1 MVIAVVGV
9 SRAEQVLDRRI
20 VLGLLIGVAD
30 QQADGTAGGLAF
42 EHPGEDLDLVGFLAL
57 GGVAAGARLAP
68 VQVTLQV
75 LQRQFQ
81 ARRAAV
87 DNGDQ
92 RRTMAFARG
101 GDSEQ
106 LAVGIAGHAGSSVK
120 SAEITQSGLA
130 RAPVYAGYPTSSSS
144 NLLPVTESNRHL
156 IHDGAMMLRV
166 LLLSL
171 SLFTGLVHAAVLQR
185 PVSLDTGHGELYGS
199 LLLPKSEQP
208 VPVVL
213 IISGSGP
220 TDRDGN
226 NPDGGRN
233 DSLKRLAWVLA
244 KHNIAS
250 VRYDKRGV
258 AASLAATPDE
268 RNLTLDAYVADAVA
282 WGNKLKADPR
292 LGQLIVL
299 GHSEG
304 ALIATLAAP
313 QLNAAGVISISG
325 TARPVDQILRQQLS
339 YRLPPALMLRSN
351 ELLDSLKAGKV
362 DPDVPPALQVIFRPS
377 VQPYL
382 ITLFREDPAAAFA
395 RLKMP
400 ALIIQGSND
409 IQVSVDDARVLKAAK
424 PDAQLALIEGMNH
437 VMRIVPNDLKRQLAS
452 YKDPQLP
459 LAAELGSAIIDFID
473 GLHTR

>member
-1 MVIAVVGV
+1 M
-9 SRAEQVLDRRI
+9 
-20 VLGLLIGVAD
+20 
-30 QQADGTAGGLAF
+30 
-42 EHPGEDLDLVGFLAL
+42 
-57 GGVAAGARLAP
+57 
-68 VQVTLQV
+68 
-75 LQRQFQ
+75 
-81 ARRAAV
+81 
-87 DNGDQ
+87 
-92 RRTMAFARG
+92 
-101 GDSEQ
+101 
-106 LAVGIAGHAGSSVK
+106 
-120 SAEITQSGLA
+120 
-130 RAPVYAGYPTSSSS
+130 
-144 NLLPVTESNRHL
+144 
-156 IHDGAMMLRV
+156 
-166 LLLSL
+166 SL
-171 SLFTGLVHAAVLQR
+171 TLFTGLVQAAVLQR
-185 PVSLDTGHGELYGS
+185 PISLDTGHGELYGS

-268 RNLTLDAYVADAVA
+268 RNLTLDAYVSDAVA
-282 WGNKLKADPR
+282 WGQKLKADSR
-292 LGQLIVL
+292 LGPLIVL

-313 QLNAAGVISISG
+313 QLDAAAVISVSG
-325 TARPVDQILRQQLS
+325 TARPVDQVLRQQLS
-339 YRLPPALMLRSN
+339 YRLPPALMLRAN
-351 ELLDSLKAGKV
+351 ELLDSLKAGRV
-362 DPDVPPALQVIFRPS
+362 DEDVPPQLQVIFRPS

-382 ITLFREDPAAAFA
+382 ITLFREDPSAAFA

-409 IQVSVDDARVLKAAK
+409 IQVGVGDAQMLKAAK

-437 VMRIVPNDLKRQLAS
+437 VMRIVPNDVKQQLAS
-452 YKDPQLP
+452 YNDPQLP
-459 LAAELGSAIIDFID
+459 LAAELGQRIVRFIA
-473 GLHTR
+473 GLQPR

>member
-1 MVIAVVGV
+1 M
-9 SRAEQVLDRRI
+9 
-20 VLGLLIGVAD
+20 
-30 QQADGTAGGLAF
+30 
-42 EHPGEDLDLVGFLAL
+42 P
-57 GGVAAGARLAP
+57 
-68 VQVTLQV
+68 
-75 LQRQFQ
+75 
-81 ARRAAV
+81 
-87 DNGDQ
+87 
-92 RRTMAFARG
+92 
-101 GDSEQ
+101 
-106 LAVGIAGHAGSSVK
+106 
-120 SAEITQSGLA
+120 
-130 RAPVYAGYPTSSSS
+130 
-144 NLLPVTESNRHL
+144 LPESNRHL
-156 IHDGAMMLRV
+156 IHDGVIMLRA

-171 SLFTGLVHAAVLQR
+171 SLFTGLVQAAVLQR

-282 WGNKLKADPR
+282 WGKQLKADPR

-304 ALIATLAAP
+304 ALIASLAAP
-313 QLNAAGVISISG
+313 QLDAAGVISISG
-325 TARPVDQILRQQLS
+325 TARPVDQVLRQQLS
-339 YRLPPALMLRSN
+339 YRLPPALMVRSN
-351 ELLDSLKAGKV
+351 ELLDSLKAGQV
-362 DPDVPPALQVIFRPS
+362 DTDVPPALQVIFRPS

-424 PDAQLALIEGMNH
+424 PDAQLTLIDGMNH

-459 LAAELGSAIIDFID
+459 LAAELGRSIISFID

>member
-1 MVIAVVGV
+1 
-9 SRAEQVLDRRI
+9 
-20 VLGLLIGVAD
+20 
-30 QQADGTAGGLAF
+30 
-42 EHPGEDLDLVGFLAL
+42 
-57 GGVAAGARLAP
+57 
-68 VQVTLQV
+68 
-75 LQRQFQ
+75 
-81 ARRAAV
+81 
-87 DNGDQ
+87 
-92 RRTMAFARG
+92 
-101 GDSEQ
+101 
-106 LAVGIAGHAGSSVK
+106 
-120 SAEITQSGLA
+120 
-130 RAPVYAGYPTSSSS
+130 
-144 NLLPVTESNRHL
+144 
-156 IHDGAMMLRV
+156 MMLRV

-171 SLFTGLVHAAVLQR
+171 SLFTGLVNAAVLQR

-199 LLLPKSEQP
+199 MLLPKSAQP

-282 WGNKLKADPR
+282 WGKQLKADPR

-304 ALIATLAAP
+304 ALIASLAAP
-313 QLNAAGVISISG
+313 QLDAAGVISISG
-325 TARPVDQILRQQLS
+325 TARTVDQVLRQQLS
-339 YRLPPALMLRSN
+339 YRLPPALMVRSN
-351 ELLDSLKAGKV
+351 ELLDSLRAGQV
-362 DPDVPPALQVIFRPS
+362 DNDVPPALQVIFRPS

-424 PDAQLALIEGMNH
+424 PDAQLTLIDGMNH
-437 VMRIVPNDLKRQLAS
+437 VLRIVPNDLKRQLAS

-459 LAAELGSAIIDFID
+459 LAAELGRSIISFID